1 MEGKRKEISD
11 KTLLEVPFTLY
22 FGGYKLLMEDI
33 YKKSN
38 KFQNN
43 LEGYTIGNN
52 FFSVKFSNKNEY
64 ECEMSIYH
72 GDSFEYSCDL
82 LYEPLTL
89 NLRELNLSLKEILLY
104 SVIQIKKLI
113 HYYNSD
119 YIFLDKDK
127 NILKENSDYKYL
139 KIIYIKKKEEYS
151 LNDKKFLD
159 TREKASN
166 FFKNFETI
174 TKNEIIDIDPLLL
187 SFNFFNIFS
196 ECLENKSFKFILNKE
211 RKKFLE
217 DIIKFINS
225 SKKFLWII
233 GSDGIGKTISLMY
246 FSTVYDNNVLYI
258 NLKFLQNH
266 TDKIKEILRNDL
278 IKLFYLRKNNQTEK
292 EFKDTQNNLDY
303 MFKKIFNL
311 SQNDNKL
318 EPIYKFWIYLEN
330 ALENIDLNFSYKSII
345 IILDQY
351 KDISWNDYDY
361 SYLNNFINYIYTK
374 NYKLI
379 ISTSINNRN
388 IQSNFYNNIEY
399 FNFNL
404 NDKNEGDESDS
415 DNMEEIKDDFDIKQE
430 CNFYQNILRKKE
442 QSKIIENKNKESNPI
457 YSKFCLNNQYK
468 DYTLK
473 IYISSLISG
482 KNLVKNF
489 KEEEINCFKNFN
501 FNLKY
506 INKFIKFKADFK
518 NKKKSTNTIDTNNT
532 REEENNNIDINPKNN
547 NEIINMIS
555 DEKEDKK
562 LNQTEEDVSEIIKEF
577 YEMCHNHIQIKIK
590 GFYSMFE
597 NENVTMEEYIRL
609 KELRDIIFTKELF
622 TLEGLRRKIKYYPG
636 KYLNIIPKK
645 IADIDSPSNLE
656 YQAFQIKYS
665 NMFFKLAMDNILNLL
680 DGEIKA
686 LNKPVKGSGGG
697 INFESNVINSILF
710 SNEHIF
716 GQLNYNKRN
725 VFSLVGKTEN
735 SKKTVEKHR
744 KEEKNNKLFKFYNIN
759 EYSEEIDDID
769 FEIGS
774 NKIKLTEN
782 LYLIAQISK
791 TGRSFDFAILKKS
804 IDSEEWFLYLFQAS
818 INKESELKSKDFYIK
833 DSIKSES
840 YLNSLYKIT
849 IKKTYLIFVIP
860 FNDFDNSFAI
870 KLDEREI
877 YYIYFKTCQ
886 FYDKYDNIISNINFI
901 GAEITN
907 KQKKN
912 IDKDQIN
919 IEKSLNA
926 LKLAVNEFLKRKR
939 ERDLSDYYAKNLS
952 KIKGRGIKLKIPVEM
967 KNKIF
972 EAIYKNI
979 FGNKY
984 ELFFIGNCKIKKIKD
999 TYDKNT
1005 LLIFFKLQNN
1015 HYFYFGNYYQLIDD
1029 SFIKISQMP
1038 KEQGTTS
1045 KKKYKKNIIDL
1056 KEIDDKIDLCFC
1068 YRILEE
1074 KNK

>member
-1 MEGKRKEISD
+1 M
-11 KTLLEVPFTLY
+11 Y
-22 FGGYKLLMEDI
+22 
-33 YKKSN
+33 
-38 KFQNN
+38 
-43 LEGYTIGNN
+43 
-52 FFSVKFSNKNEY
+52 
-64 ECEMSIYH
+64 
-72 GDSFEYSCDL
+72 
-82 LYEPLTL
+82 
-89 NLRELNLSLKEILLY
+89 
-104 SVIQIKKLI
+104 
-113 HYYNSD
+113 
-119 YIFLDKDK
+119 
-127 NILKENSDYKYL
+127 
-139 KIIYIKKKEEYS
+139 
-151 LNDKKFLD
+151 
-159 TREKASN
+159 
-166 FFKNFETI
+166 
-174 TKNEIIDIDPLLL
+174 
-187 SFNFFNIFS
+187 
-196 ECLENKSFKFILNKE
+196 
-211 RKKFLE
+211 
-217 DIIKFINS
+217 
-225 SKKFLWII
+225 FLWQV
-233 GSDGIGKTISLMY
+233 K
-246 FSTVYDNNVLYI
+246 
-258 NLKFLQNH
+258 Q
-266 TDKIKEILRNDL
+266 KI
-278 IKLFYLRKNNQTEK
+278 Q
-292 EFKDTQNNLDY
+292 
-303 MFKKIFNL
+303 
-311 SQNDNKL
+311 
-318 EPIYKFWIYLEN
+318 
-330 ALENIDLNFSYKSII
+330 
-345 IILDQY
+345 
-351 KDISWNDYDY
+351 
-361 SYLNNFINYIYTK
+361 
-374 NYKLI
+374 
-379 ISTSINNRN
+379 
-388 IQSNFYNNIEY
+388 
-399 FNFNL
+399 
-404 NDKNEGDESDS
+404 
-415 DNMEEIKDDFDIKQE
+415 
-430 CNFYQNILRKKE
+430 
-442 QSKIIENKNKESNPI
+442 
-457 YSKFCLNNQYK
+457 
-468 DYTLK
+468 
-473 IYISSLISG
+473 
-482 KNLVKNF
+482 
-489 KEEEINCFKNFN
+489 
-501 FNLKY
+501 
-506 INKFIKFKADFK
+506 
-518 NKKKSTNTIDTNNT
+518 
-532 REEENNNIDINPKNN
+532 
-547 NEIINMIS
+547 
-555 DEKEDKK
+555 
-562 LNQTEEDVSEIIKEF
+562 
-577 YEMCHNHIQIKIK
+577 
-590 GFYSMFE
+590 
-597 NENVTMEEYIRL
+597 
-609 KELRDIIFTKELF
+609 
-622 TLEGLRRKIKYYPG
+622 
-636 KYLNIIPKK
+636 
-645 IADIDSPSNLE
+645 
-656 YQAFQIKYS
+656 
-665 NMFFKLAMDNILNLL
+665 
-680 DGEIKA
+680 
-686 LNKPVKGSGGG
+686 
-697 INFESNVINSILF
+697 
-710 SNEHIF
+710 
-716 GQLNYNKRN
+716 
-725 VFSLVGKTEN
+725 
-735 SKKTVEKHR
+735 KKTVEKHR
-744 KEEKNNKLFKFYNIN
+744 KEEKNNKLFKFYNIK

-1015 HYFYFGNYYQLIDD
+1015 HYFYFGNYYQLIND